1 MFGHSY
7 MSNASNAPEVP
18 VKIFR
23 AALIAFAFLYLDTA
37 AAADARTLGEAAL
50 RAGQLENA
58 AEYLERA
65 VTESPNDAAAHH
77 LLAEVYLR
85 QANSSGMITKMRLAG
100 RIREHHERAAA
111 LAPDEIEYRES
122 LLEYYALAPAAMG
135 GGLNKARAEAAE
147 IAKRDRVRGLAA
159 YGRLARAAGDVEA
172 ALSKY
177 RQAAEERP
185 EDPRIALRL
194 IIYLQELKRWPEAFT
209 RLDAL
214 LARDQSVGSA
224 WYQLGRTAVLSNTR
238 HADGEA
244 AFRRFFSM
252 PREIDDPPVA
262 AAHWRLGMLHEQQGR
277 KQDAR
282 KEYQR
287 ALQIDPGHAEAKTA
301 LRKLD

>member
-1 MFGHSY
+1 M
-7 MSNASNAPEVP
+7 
-18 VKIFR
+18 KILR
-23 AALIAFAFLYLDTA
+23 AALIAFALLHLDTA

-50 RAGQLENA
+50 RAGRLENA
-58 AEYLERA
+58 AEYLKRA
-65 VTESPNDAAAHH
+65 VTESPDDAAAHH
-77 LLAEVYLR
+77 LLAEAYGR
-85 QANSSGMITKMRLAG
+85 QANSSGMITKMRLVG
-100 RIREHHERAAA
+100 RIREHYERAVA

-122 LLEYYALAPAAMG
+122 LLEYYAQAPAAMG
-135 GGLNKARAEAAE
+135 GGLNKARAEAAQ
-147 IAKRDRVRGLAA
+147 IAKRDRVRGLVAF
-159 YGRLARAAGDVEA
+159 GRLAQVDGDAET

-177 RQAAEERP
+177 RQADAERP
-185 EDPRIALRL
+185 EDPRVALRL
-194 IIYLQELKRWPEAFT
+194 VIYLQELKRWPEAFT

-244 AFRRFFSM
+244 AFRHFFSM

-282 KEYQR
+282 KEYQQ